1 MFKRRRDKKERERAA
16 LVPAPEPE
24 PTPSPKEIAEARA
37 VRRALARTTLD
48 RPPRTARDMKRGY
61 PNPETR
67 MWRHLCPFCKK
78 GWDSLEEYLRA
89 VCEKSGFPHNSPK
102 HVRHTENF
110 RIQNRGRLR

>member
-1 MFKRRRDKKERERAA
+1 MIFKRRDKKERERPEPI
-16 LVPAPEPE
+16 PAPPPD
-24 PTPSPKEIAEARA
+24 PTPEEIAEAIE

-89 VCEKSGFPHNSPK
+89 VCEKSGFSHNSPE

-110 RIQNRGRLR
+110 RVQHGGKLR